1 MNTQIK
7 TMAEFEAE
15 KPQDF
20 RNPTEEKTMNKTYW
34 TGQGRYQ
41 LKADALEK
49 LLPAIGEVE
58 GGQGANKHLEAFRR
72 AVNCYYDLYNNG
84 LCNRARE
91 FSTLFKIAGVAK
103 EIKARR
109 WMDSMLSGD
118 TQERIEDKM
127 GLFILAAFQE
137 QFAEETTA

>member
-1 MNTQIK
+1 MSTQIK

-49 LLPAIGEVE
+49 LLPIFGEVE
-58 GGQGANKHLEAFRR
+58 DGKGANKHLETFRR
-72 AVNCYYDLYNNG
+72 AVNCYYDVYNNG

-103 EIKARR
+103 EINSRR
-109 WMDSMLSGD
+109 ANGMLSMD

-127 GLFILAAFQE
+127 SLFILAAFHE
-137 QFAEETTA
+137 QFAEEPTE